1 MFTEWSEDDVA
12 DMDVKELRAE
22 LNKRGLDVRGKPRV
36 LRKRLNVAIRK
47 QKEERLEE
55 EAALEQQRMHEVFQ
69 EAAGS
74 VYSVGR
80 NNLGQLGLHDK
91 KDRRKFT
98 HVKDLWGGN
107 VDKIFAGDAGVSF
120 AIDYK
125 QDVYGWGGGGVGPIG
140 TLGPFKEKMPKSG
153 PIRRAHVYRIT
164 QKRRSKWFAHPNYDR
179 SHTHFHR
186 CDSLCPQVCAP
197 EACGLPRRRG
207 ACADRELG
215 RSLCGR
221 VGGRR
226 LLHLG
231 RQHLLPAR
239 AALDTRSL
247 GPPPLLLVF
256 GAGIGLRRRRLRR
269 WRGPVCAGSP
279 LAQT

>member
-1 MFTEWSEDDVA
+1 MNVVQTQENTDDLEPKEIFTEWGEDDVA
-12 DMDVKELRAE
+12 DMDVKELRTE

-36 LRKRLNVAIRK
+36 LRKRLNLAIRK

-55 EAALEQQRMHEVFQ
+55 EAAIEQQRMHEVFQ

-98 HVKDLWGGN
+98 HVRDLWGGN
-107 VDKIFAGDAGVSF
+107 VDKIFAGDSGVSF

-125 QDVYGWGGGGVGPIG
+125 QDVYGWGGGGVGPVG

-164 QKRRSKWFAHPNYDR
+164 QKRRSKWFTHLNFVCPHPTFHLRDSFAHPV
-179 SHTHFHR
+179 
-186 CDSLCPQVCAP
+186 P
-197 EACGLPRRRG
+197 
-207 ACADRELG
+207 
-215 RSLCGR
+215 
-221 VGGRR
+221 
-226 LLHLG
+226 
-231 RQHLLPAR
+231 
-239 AALDTRSL
+239 
-247 GPPPLLLVF
+247 
-256 GAGIGLRRRRLRR
+256 
-269 WRGPVCAGSP
+269 
-279 LAQT
+279 